1 MTALEAPNVEVGRP
15 SCSTKTSAEDE
26 SSSLCK
32 SNTSHLVHHDAPIL
46 PTDAAGKEAGHDEP
60 GGTEAAETVKIP
72 QGRKWLLLF
81 VFSMAQYLD
90 ISLYSAAM
98 VFTDVVTNELGII
111 YESSTWVVTAYVVT
125 YASFLLFWG
134 RVADLYFPQAVFS
147 YGFLFL
153 GVFNLVLSFMPNQY
167 AFFVF
172 RALCGICGAATTPSA
187 YRLIMAVFEPEELH
201 LALTCFIVTG
211 PIAGCTAMIL
221 AGAFGL
227 IDATNQLAGW
237 RWFFRLVSVLVIPFA
252 IFALFSIPKDAGR
265 IEHKDLDNNERFK
278 RVDVIGCLL
287 MLSSIILFVLGL
299 TLGSSFGWKK
309 AGFLVP
315 FLMSWPLMVLFFV
328 WEARLPEGY
337 ALIPPRFWKI
347 RNATLVIWIS
357 VGIYPYWAVTQLA
370 LIERS
375 LSLFNELPIVAAARI
390 LPHAIS
396 GAAVAL
402 FIPSFLKRFTNLRWV
417 IVGCLVVA
425 GLMYLPLIYSE
436 GEIFHNAYWRWWF
449 PAMFVGSTMD
459 MVLFLSCNI
468 VIMTSTPPDM
478 SGVAGALVQ
487 VALQLGTVIGLS
499 VQAGLLTL
507 HPGGMENFS
516 NVQASFW
523 FVLGWA
529 LLNAL
534 VCAVCYRQ
542 LKKEDVEVESG
553 KGVSQE

>member
-1 MTALEAPNVEVGRP
+1 MATLEISNAQVDRPPAPA
-15 SCSTKTSAEDE
+15 SACSTKTLAEDG
-26 SSSLCK
+26 SPVLGK
-32 SNTSHLVHHDAPIL
+32 SHTFTHSNDPHDTRDVPS
-46 PTDAAGKEAGHDEP
+46 DAVSKENGNEELAAKAGKS
-60 GGTEAAETVKIP
+60 VKIP
-72 QGRKWLLLF
+72 QGRKWFLLF
-81 VFSMAQYLD
+81 LFSMAQYLD
-90 ISLYSAAM
+90 LSLYSAAM

-125 YASFLLFWG
+125 FSSFLLFWG
-134 RVADLYFPQAVFS
+134 RVADLYSPQVVFS

-153 GVFNLVLSFMPNQY
+153 GVFSLILSFMPNQY
-167 AFFVF
+167 GFFVF
-172 RALCGICGAATTPSA
+172 RALSGICGAATTPSA

-211 PIAGCTAMIL
+211 PIAGCTSMLL

-237 RWFFRLVSVLVIPFA
+237 RWFFRLVAALVIPFA
-252 IFALFSIPKDAGR
+252 VYALFGIPKDAGLVD
-265 IEHKDLDNNERFK
+265 HKDLDNKERFK
-278 RVDVIGCLL
+278 RVDLVGCLL

-315 FLMSWPLMVLFFV
+315 FLLSWPLMVLFFL
-328 WEARLPEGY
+328 WESRLPEG
-337 ALIPPRFWKI
+337 I
-347 RNATLVIWIS
+347 
-357 VGIYPYWAVTQLA
+357 GIYPFWAVTQLA

-375 LSLFNELPIVAAARI
+375 LSVFDELPIVAAARV
-390 LPHAIS
+390 LPHAVS
-396 GAAVAL
+396 GAAIAL
-402 FIPSFLKRFTNLRWV
+402 ILPSMLKKITNLRWM
-417 IVGCLVVA
+417 IVGCPIVA

-449 PAMFVGSTMD
+449 PAMFVGSSVD

-468 VIMTSTPPDM
+468 VIMISAPPDM
-478 SGVAGALVQ
+478 SGVAGALFQ
-487 VALQLGTVIGLS
+487 VSLQLGTVIGLS

-507 HPGGMENFS
+507 HPGGMTNFT

-523 FVLGWA
+523 FVLGWL

-534 VCAVCYRQ
+534 ICAVFYRQ
-542 LKKEDVEVESG
+542 GKKEDVEVESG
-553 KGVSQE
+553 KGGAQEK